1 MRGRRLA
8 LTVHIAAS
16 MAWLGAAV
24 AILAMAAI
32 GLTSD
37 DQRIVRAVYL
47 VMEPTAWVALVPLA
61 IGSLVTGV
69 LSSLLSVWGLL
80 RHWWVVFKLLINVF
94 ATVILLMYMATF
106 RAMAELAADP
116 SADLALIRNPSP
128 LLHGLIAIVAL
139 LVATV
144 LSVYKPRGLTPA
156 GG

>member
-8 LTVHIAAS
+8 LTVHIAVS
-16 MAWLGAAV
+16 IGWLGAAV
-24 AILAMAAI
+24 AVLAMAAI
-32 GLTSD
+32 GLASD

-47 VMEPTAWVALVPLA
+47 VMEPTAWVALLPLA
-61 IGSLVTGV
+61 IASLVTGV
-69 LSSLLSVWGLL
+69 VSSLLSVWGLL
-80 RHWWVVFKLLINVF
+80 RHWWVVFKLLITVF

-116 SADLALIRNPSP
+116 SVELDLVRNPSP
-128 LLHGLIAIVAL
+128 LLHGLIAIAAL

>member
-1 MRGRRLA
+1 MPGRRLA

-16 MAWLGAAV
+16 MGWLGAA
-24 AILAMAAI
+24 AAFLAMAAI
-32 GLTSD
+32 GLASND
-37 DQRIVRAVYL
+37 PDIVRAVYL
-47 VMEPTAWVALVPLA
+47 VMEPTAWAALVPLA
-61 IGSLVTGV
+61 IASLVTGV
-69 LSSLLSVWGLL
+69 VSSLLSVWGLF

-106 RAMAELAADP
+106 RAIAEVAADP
-116 SADLALIRNPSP
+116 AVDLALVRNPSP

-156 GG
+156 SG

>member
-8 LTVHIAAS
+8 LTVHIAVS
-16 MAWLGAAV
+16 IGWLGAAV
-24 AILAMAAI
+24 AVLAMAAI
-32 GLTSD
+32 GLASD
-37 DQRIVRAVYL
+37 DQRTVRAVYL

-61 IGSLVTGV
+61 IVSLATGV
-69 LSSLLSVWGLL
+69 VSSLLSVWGLL
-80 RHWWVVFKLLINVF
+80 RHWWVVFKLLITVF

-116 SADLALIRNPSP
+116 SVELDLVRNPSP
-128 LLHGLIAIVAL
+128 LLHGLIAIAAL